1 MRVVVCCAAL
11 GGGVGVCLA
20 FVAEQISEHFEQVL
34 INEEMTA
41 EMDMLIAQHGGD
53 PDIRLPRSAWKSL
66 YIDRP
71 GQPPTSPPALRTLSP
86 GVHELDD
93 SEDSDRFAAIR
104 MVPAGRVTMIA
115 GLPNSPAR
123 ERRFAEELFA
133 MILLGIGLAAWLGR
147 MLAGSM
153 LAPVLGLSK
162 EVDAAEPGTQLQQI
176 ADDHRADEVGALA
189 DALIRYRARM
199 RLAIE
204 REVLFSADASH
215 ELRTP
220 LSVLQGTLDL
230 QRESLGPAAPGRRR
244 IERMRRS
251 AAEIG
256 TLLDA
261 LLLIARSDEAR
272 ETSGTPVEL
281 APMLASVIAESREE
295 LDAAQ
300 ITIQL
305 RCAPSTTVQA
315 PPELLRIALRLLFRS
330 ITSGI
335 YGTRLRLDAD
345 SAGIVLASDEAE
357 AVALPVVVD
366 AGQPTESPAHIPGQA
381 QPESDPAATDKDA
394 NGLRSDE
401 TGGIGMLRRL
411 CQRYGWT
418 LDLPRG
424 HAQPFLLRLR
434 FSPQAGPA
442 R

>member
-20 FVAEQISEHFEQVL
+20 FVAEQISEHFEHVL

-41 EMDMLIAQHGGD
+41 ELDTQIAQHGGD
-53 PDIRLPRSAWKSL
+53 PDVRLPRSAWKSL
-66 YIDRP
+66 FIDRP
-71 GQPPTSPPALRTLSP
+71 GQPPTSPAALRTLPP

-93 SEDSDRFAAIR
+93 SEDSDRFAAVR
-104 MVPAGRVTMIA
+104 LVPAGRVTMIA
-115 GLPNSPAR
+115 GLPNSPTR
-123 ERRFAEELFA
+123 ERRFAEELLA
-133 MILLGIGLAAWLGR
+133 MILLGIGLGAWLGR
-147 MLAGSM
+147 MLAGGM
-153 LAPVLGLSK
+153 LAPVLQLSK
-162 EVDAAEPGTQLQQI
+162 EVDAAEPGAQLQQI

-189 DALIRYRARM
+189 NALIRYRARM

-220 LSVLQGTLDL
+220 LTVLQGTLDL

-261 LLLIARSDEAR
+261 LLLIARSDEAQ
-272 ETSGTPVEL
+272 EASGTSVEL
-281 APMLASVIAESREE
+281 VPTLASVIAESREE

-305 RCAPSTTVQA
+305 RCAPSACVHA

-330 ITSGI
+330 IASGI

-345 SAGIVLASDEAE
+345 QAGIMLASAEAE
-357 AVALPVVVD
+357 AVAPMGAVD
-366 AGQPTESPAHIPGQA
+366 AGKPGEAAADAPGPIQPA
-381 QPESDPAATDKDA
+381 SDPAHAGNDA
-394 NGLRSDE
+394 NALRSDE

-418 LDLPRG
+418 LELPRG
-424 HAQPFLLRLR
+424 HAQPFLLSLR
-434 FSPQAGPA
+434 FSPPAGTG